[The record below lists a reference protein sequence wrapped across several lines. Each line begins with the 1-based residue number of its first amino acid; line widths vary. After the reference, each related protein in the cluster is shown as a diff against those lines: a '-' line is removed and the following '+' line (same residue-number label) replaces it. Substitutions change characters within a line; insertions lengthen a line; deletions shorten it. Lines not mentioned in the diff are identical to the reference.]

1 MVRRVISILVL
12 VWTTACAGTRHAPP
26 ITVVIPEIAI
36 ETATSGLPGFAGDRT
51 YESSATSLTP
61 DVVQAI
67 ERRLAELKQRGGD
80 CASYAA
86 VLETSYRSGQI
97 VVRPYM
103 WRVGPYLTSGEA
115 RANGEMILARDIDSL
130 NVGVRTLEDL
140 VHTMEHEAAH
150 IAFHLTAGSFVPE
163 KRANEYVHACRA
175 PESSVGERSERS
187 GRSRRSLAPQP

>member
-12 VWTTACAGTRHAPP
+12 VWTTACAGTRQAPP
-26 ITVVIPEIAI
+26 RTVVIPEIAI
-36 ETATSGLPGFAGDRT
+36 ETLTSGLPGFAGHLTRGT
-51 YESSATSLTP
+51 SATSLTP
-61 DVVQAI
+61 DVALAI
-67 ERRLAELKQRGGD
+67 DKRLGELKMLGGA
-80 CASYAA
+80 CASYAG
-86 VLETSYRSGQI
+86 VLESSYRSGQI
-97 VVRPYM
+97 VIRPFM
-103 WRVGPYLTSGEA
+103 WRVGPYLASGEA
-115 RANGEMILARDIDSL
+115 KPNGEMILARDIDSL

-175 PESSVGERSERS
+175 PESSVGEQSERS